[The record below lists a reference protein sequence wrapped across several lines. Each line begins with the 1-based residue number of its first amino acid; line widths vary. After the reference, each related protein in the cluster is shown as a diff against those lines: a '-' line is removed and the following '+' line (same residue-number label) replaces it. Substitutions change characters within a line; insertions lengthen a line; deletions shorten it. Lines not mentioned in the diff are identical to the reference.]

1 MPMKTMK
8 AMKAMKTMKTMQA
21 MIAIK
26 KAMKALKAQKTIIV
40 KMIGWRFM
48 RAAHQKVVFSK
59 KWKKMMEME
68 EEMKAKMMEMEQEMK
83 AMHQLLREVAAED
96 NARYARNW
104 ARASASGH
112 GSVRF

>member
-1 MPMKTMK
+1 MPMKTIK
-8 AMKAMKTMKTMQA
+8 AMKAMKTMKTMEA

-26 KAMKALKAQKTIIV
+26 KAMKALKAQKTIIT
-40 KMIGWRFM
+40 KMIGWRLM
-48 RAAHQKVVFSK
+48 RAAHQKVLFSK

-83 AMHQLLREVAAED
+83 AMRQLLSEVAAED
-96 NARYARNW
+96 AARHARNW
-104 ARASASGH
+104 AAASSH

>member
-21 MIAIK
+21 MIDIK
-26 KAMKALKAQKTIIV
+26 KAMKALKAQKTIIL

-68 EEMKAKMMEMEQEMK
+68 EEMTAKMMEMEQEMK

-96 NARYARNW
+96 NARHARNW
-104 ARASASGH
+104 AAASSH
-112 GSVRF
+112 GSARF